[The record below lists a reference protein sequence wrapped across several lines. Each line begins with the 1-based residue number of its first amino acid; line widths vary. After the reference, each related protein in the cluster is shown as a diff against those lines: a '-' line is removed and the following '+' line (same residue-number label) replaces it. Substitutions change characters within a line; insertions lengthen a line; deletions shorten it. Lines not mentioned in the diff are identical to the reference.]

1 MCLFIINKCLPLG
14 EGHFGVVKRARHV
27 FTGQRV
33 AVKVIDKTKLYNR
46 SDAKEAKEQLVQ
58 EVQCMKLVKH
68 TNVVTLY
75 QVGHTDTIHLGVN
88 QSDSRITLTSGLHT

>member
-1 MCLFIINKCLPLG
+1 M
-14 EGHFGVVKRARHV
+14 

-46 SDAKEAKEQLVQ
+46 SDSKEAKEQLVQ

-75 QVGHTDTIHLGVN
+75 QVN
-88 QSDSRITLTSGLHT
+88 TLTAVFNYKLIRKYS

>member
-1 MCLFIINKCLPLG
+1 M
-14 EGHFGVVKRARHV
+14 

-46 SDAKEAKEQLVQ
+46 SDAKEAKEQLIQ

-75 QVGHTDTIHLGVN
+75 QVSYCCPRYTYPLG
-88 QSDSRITLTSGLHT
+88 SRMYPSVTKCTPR

>member
-1 MCLFIINKCLPLG
+1 M
-14 EGHFGVVKRARHV
+14 

-75 QVGHTDTIHLGVN
+75 QVRNVVIVPIPDLVPSYQTVV
-88 QSDSRITLTSGLHT
+88 

>member
-1 MCLFIINKCLPLG
+1 MISVYVYSNIIKCKQQQLFVYLG

-75 QVGHTDTIHLGVN
+75 QVGHN
-88 QSDSRITLTSGLHT
+88 LTPQDYNI